1 MIFFRRARAGHYH
14 EAPARHGLP
23 RRQGQF
29 NPHQGQGSWR
39 AFVFHHVQMAIN
51 PPNASLHASA
61 FPRRSR
67 LDRRRMPGWSAICS
81 PSGFPLPAL
90 SGKPESSGG
99 TQAPGESKVS
109 PLPAPGANSLDES
122 KVPGMPGSKSGPS
135 SKQYDRLI
143 FQRRSLFRINV
154 AARALAL
161 DPAAGRWAT
170 KNVVGFLAVILG
182 ARFRLP

>member
-122 KVPGMPGSKSGPS
+122 KVPGMPESKSGPS

-143 FQRRSLFRINV
+143 FQRRSLFRI
-154 AARALAL
+154 
-161 DPAAGRWAT
+161 
-170 KNVVGFLAVILG
+170 AVSN
-182 ARFRLP
+182 